1 MLCKNLVLLL
11 KSLMLIGITLILL
24 GIYLHLYSST
34 IESMGVNGIIISS
47 ACVAV
52 GMVLSIP
59 TKMVITFML
68 VNREIKQTAR
78 QKSRR

>member
-1 MLCKNLVLLL
+1 
-11 KSLMLIGITLILL
+11 
-24 GIYLHLYSST
+24 
-34 IESMGVNGIIISS
+34 MGVNGIIISA

-52 GMVLSIP
+52 GMILSIP

-78 QKSRR
+78 QKVKR

>member
-1 MLCKNLVLLL
+1 MLDKNFVCLL
-11 KSLMLIGITLILL
+11 KSLMLVGITLILL
-24 GIYLHLYSST
+24 GIYLHLYNAT
-34 IESMGVNGIIISS
+34 IESMGVNGIIISA

-52 GMVLSIP
+52 GMILSIP

-78 QKSRR
+78 QKVKR